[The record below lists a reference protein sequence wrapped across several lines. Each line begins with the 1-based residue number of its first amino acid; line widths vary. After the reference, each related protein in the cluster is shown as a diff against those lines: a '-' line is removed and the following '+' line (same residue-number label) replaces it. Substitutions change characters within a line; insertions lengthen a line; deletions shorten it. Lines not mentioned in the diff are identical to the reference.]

1 VKLRD
6 LDVSLRYLDDEWSRL
21 QDDQGHQQYYNEE
34 HTGRDD
40 GYWEEEDE
48 SSDGFEPL
56 PHWQQELP
64 HGERYN
70 FVTLMCLFHILMM
83 NGHDYVERLNNLFCF
98 FQEFCLLLFQY
109 YGHQIEQD
117 TFLSCK

>member
-1 VKLRD
+1 MPNNYVEYD
-6 LDVSLRYLDDEWSRL
+6 NADY

-64 HGERYN
+64 HGERYKMLPPEYFAQRGREHN
-70 FVTLMCLFHILMM
+70 SDSENMSLCLHQSPVTC
-83 NGHDYVERLNNLFCF
+83 
-98 FQEFCLLLFQY
+98 
-109 YGHQIEQD
+109 
-117 TFLSCK
+117 